1 MITKQYIAFIIL
13 FLPIAAKAQHTT
25 VHTNILWAGY
35 NNTIRFNKKW
45 SLVNDLQVRTKDWAD
60 KWLLYAIRTGLSYN
74 INDNAAVTAGFTVF
88 ESAQYEGN
96 DFFFKNE
103 WRPWEQVSYQLKLK
117 KINLLQ
123 RLRTEQRFLQ
133 QVVNNRKTNIYQYIF
148 RLRYRFEWQFPL
160 TENTITLIAG
170 NEILV
175 NPGYLNNSLFFDQNR
190 TFAGINFKLSTTTNL
205 QCQYIKIFQW
215 RSTTSVLED
224 QNAFRVN
231 VYQQFNTRKIHKS
244 HKTA

>member
-1 MITKQYIAFIIL
+1 MPVASI
-13 FLPIAAKAQHTT
+13 AQHTIM
-25 VHTNILWAGY
+25 HTNILWSGY
-35 NNTIRFNKKW
+35 GNTIRFSKKW
-45 SLVNDLQVRTKDWAD
+45 ALINDVQIRTTDWAD
-60 KWLLYAIRTGLSYN
+60 KWLLYGFRTGLSYN
-74 INDNAAVTAGFTVF
+74 INEHVAATAGLTLF
-88 ESAQYEGN
+88 EGAQYEGR
-96 DFFFKNE
+96 DLFFKNE

-160 TENTITLIAG
+160 TENTTTLIAG

-205 QCQYIKIFQW
+205 QCQYTKIFQW
-215 RSTTSVLED
+215 HSNTSVLED

-231 VYQQFNTRKIHKS
+231 VYQQFNTRKFHKS

>member
-1 MITKQYIAFIIL
+1 MPVTST
-13 FLPIAAKAQHTT
+13 AQHTT
-25 VHTNILWAGY
+25 THTNILWAGY
-35 NNTIRFNKKW
+35 GSTIRFNKKW
-45 SLVNDLQVRTKDWAD
+45 ALVNDVQIRTKDWAD
-60 KWLLYAIRTGLSYN
+60 KWLLYAVRAGLSYN
-74 INDNAAVTAGFTVF
+74 INDHATVTAGLTLF
-88 ESAQYEGN
+88 EGAQYVGR
-96 DFFFKNE
+96 DLFFRNE
-103 WRPWEQVSYQLKLK
+103 WRPWEELSYQLKLK

-133 QVVNNRKTNIYQYIF
+133 QVINNRKANIYQYIF

-160 TENTITLIAG
+160 TENTIKLMAG
-170 NEILV
+170 NEILI

-190 TFAGINFKLSTTTNL
+190 TFAGINFKLSATTNL

-231 VYQQFNTRKIHKS
+231 VYQQFNTRKFQKS
-244 HKTA
+244 NRTP